1 MKRRDARRR
10 RYGYITTAATVCAAF
25 LAGSLLFLYYMT
37 KSSLEEG
44 RRTLADMAVQNRTS
58 IVKQV
63 QGDFQTLRGIAVA
76 LGEFGPGES
85 GEADRVL
92 RRINDGN
99 AFLRMGL
106 AAPDGFVDLV
116 DLSGACY
123 TGVDLSGETFFQ
135 RALAGEESLS
145 ASREDLLAPG
155 TWVHYY
161 AVPVYSASGT
171 VEGVLCAVISTD
183 LFRDIVDVPVM
194 SGRGFSCIL
203 DAQGRFV
210 VRSRHEKMTQADAR
224 TLAELG
230 EIGPEDAQ
238 AVQRALAAGERVEFG
253 FRIGNER
260 GPAVLEPL
268 GVNDWYVF
276 STVSERVLWGRYR
289 LTVLGMAVIITAAS
303 GIFLFFLYQQRRMSA
318 RSESALRAVAYTD
331 PLTGGGNRAKFLLDA
346 QAWLESRGDGGW
358 AVWYCDLKNF
368 KYYNDIFGYQRG
380 DEVLRALYGL
390 LGDGAK
396 GAAYRLSADNF
407 AGMRAYGEK
416 AELQAWFERLA
427 RRLAQGA
434 HDHMSRLRVEICM
447 GFYCV
452 ENAEARLSAQ
462 DMLNRANMAQK
473 SAKRMPGS
481 RCALFSEALRER
493 TLWESELEAH
503 FARGLEREEF
513 QLYMQPKVDI
523 QHGDRIAGAEVLVRW
538 QYPGRGM
545 LAPGEF
551 IPLLERGGLIV
562 ELDRYMFEHACAW
575 YRDNILPGGKKI
587 SLAVN
592 VSRLGLVQED
602 FLRYY
607 GSVKERYG
615 IPDGVLELE
624 FTESV
629 LMNDDAV
636 FAQLVCGL
644 QKMGFICSMDDFGS
658 GYSSLNVLK
667 DLPLDVLKLDVM
679 FFRRSRDMRRER
691 IVIRNVIGL
700 ARQLH
705 MRTIAEGVEFPEM
718 VDFLRGAGCDVVQGY
733 VFAKPMPAQ
742 QFAALLCRM
751 EGKPM
756 LPAAPL

>member
-116 DLSGACY
+116 DLSGARY

-503 FARGLEREEF
+503 FARGLER
-513 QLYMQPKVDI
+513 
-523 QHGDRIAGAEVLVRW
+523 
-538 QYPGRGM
+538 
-545 LAPGEF
+545 
-551 IPLLERGGLIV
+551 GGLIV